1 MTQRRKS
8 TPEPLARALG
18 PIIDRLGSEGH
29 FGLLRVA
36 RLWPEVV
43 GEAIARRTELASLRF
58 HTLLV
63 KVSGAMWVQELSL
76 MREQIR
82 SRLAVRLGEDLVREI
97 RFVRGALRRRRRPP
111 LSPVARQA
119 RQAIELPEIKD
130 PELKRAF
137 DSLVEAWGRAPR

>member
-1 MTQRRKS
+1 
-8 TPEPLARALG
+8 
-18 PIIDRLGSEGH
+18 
-29 FGLLRVA
+29 
-36 RLWPEVV
+36 
-43 GEAIARRTELASLRF
+43 
-58 HTLLV
+58 
-63 KVSGAMWVQELSL
+63 MWVQELSL